1 MEQLDIFEI
10 LYSKFK
16 INKPVRMIELFA
28 GYGSQSLAMKYLGI
42 DFEHW
47 KICEWAVPS
56 IQAYKDAHFT
66 NDNKDYSKYFTK
78 DYIIDFLYNRGIS
91 MDYNEP
97 MKFEQIKRLKEEQ
110 LRTIYNNI
118 MATHNLVNIQKTKG
132 RDLEIIEQD
141 KYIYMLTYSFPCQD
155 LSLAGLGKGMS
166 RDSGT
171 RSGMLWEVERILDE
185 CNELGTLPNLLLMEN
200 VPQVIGEKNIK
211 DFQSWRAKLES
222 LGYSNYVE
230 VLNAKDYGIPQNRQR
245 CFMVSILGDY
255 SYTFP
260 NKKPLEKRLKDLLED
275 EVDESFYLSDKQ
287 INQVIHWNAQQEP
300 FETLGKPVSPTL
312 TTRSG
317 AYAAG
322 MVLTSDLNQEEEK
335 EIGEE
340 LLKIKEATKKG
351 YKEAYE
357 GDGVDISSRMDTHRG
372 TVQSGMAQTIKT
384 SIDVSV
390 VVKGEETPLK
400 RELCNKLI
408 ENGNV
413 EEGDVIKHSYTQ
425 QILDGKKKCVEK
437 SDGVMI
443 TLTTRGDCV
452 GVCVKE
458 DYIGT
463 YEYAQSHTLRPTE
476 ESRTHIGADI
486 SGTILASG
494 NHNGI
499 ITKDDPKVLG
509 GIGEKKSNGGTQW
522 YQQDRIYDDNV
533 AISVTTS
540 FNPYYKSGLRIRKL
554 TPKECFRLMGVKDED
569 YENIARSQSNS
580 KLYHLAGD
588 SIVVDVLMAIF
599 KEMI

>member
-1 MEQLDIFEI
+1 MEQLNIFEM

-16 INKPVRMIELFA
+16 IDKPVRMIELFA
-28 GYGSQSLAMKYLGI
+28 GYGSQSLAMKYLGV

-66 NDNKDYSKYFTK
+66 NNNEDYSKYFTK
-78 DYIIDFLYNRGIS
+78 EYIIDVLYNRGIS

-97 MKFEQIKRLKEEQ
+97 MKLEQIKRMSESQ

-118 MATHNLVNIQKTKG
+118 AATHNLVNIQKTTG

-141 KYIYMLTYSFPCQD
+141 KYTYMLTYSFPCQD

-222 LGYSNYVE
+222 LGYSNYIE

-245 CFMVSILGDY
+245 AFMISILGEY

-260 NKKPLEKRLKDLLED
+260 KKIPLELKLKDMLESN
-275 EVDESFYLSDKQ
+275 VDEKYYLSDKQ
-287 INQVIHWNAQQEP
+287 IGQIINWEAQQEP
-300 FETLGKPVSPTL
+300 LETLGKPVSPTL

-322 MVLTSDLNQEEEK
+322 MVLTSNLEIEEEK
-335 EIGEE
+335 QVGEQ

-357 GDGVDISSRMDTHRG
+357 GDGIDISSRMETHRG
-372 TVQSGMAQTIKT
+372 TVQNGIAQTIKT
-384 SIDVSV
+384 SIDVEV
-390 VVKGEETPLK
+390 VVRDENTPLK

-408 ENGNV
+408 QDGQV
-413 EEGDVIKHSYTQ
+413 EERDVVKHSYTQ

-458 DYIGT
+458 DYVGT
-463 YEYAQSHTLRPTE
+463 YEYAQSNTLRPTE

-494 NHNGI
+494 NHNGV
-499 ITKDDPKVLG
+499 ITKNEPNLLG

-533 AISVTTS
+533 AISVTTA
-540 FNPYYKSGLRIRKL
+540 FNPYYKNDLRIRKL
-554 TPKECFRLMGVKDED
+554 TPKECFRLMGVRDED
-569 YENIARSQSNS
+569 YENISKNQSNS